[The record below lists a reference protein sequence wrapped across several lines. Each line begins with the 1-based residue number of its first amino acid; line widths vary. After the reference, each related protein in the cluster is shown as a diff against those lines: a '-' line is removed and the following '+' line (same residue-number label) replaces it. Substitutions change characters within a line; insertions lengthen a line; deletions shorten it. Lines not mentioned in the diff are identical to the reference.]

1 MNKNQSIGRAFLRRA
16 QLGLLATSSLLVAG
30 LASCRHEPPA
40 VFSKGASE
48 RVDELTTEIQ
58 KTLTAATDGWVLEYY
73 PHGQHLYGGYPV
85 SITFGDKG
93 EVLMASDAPL
103 AKHKTD
109 AVKSN
114 YHLKSDKMVSLS
126 FDTYNEAFHLF
137 SDPDK
142 SYGAGEG
149 KSFEGDY
156 EFAIVRS
163 VSPDT
168 LYLKGRKTGTVM
180 RMFRPKTS
188 AKDYLAQVMELKKQ
202 AYTAERMY
210 KEHLYGLTGKLGG
223 KDVVAYLNN
232 DGYNVMKI
240 EDAESGK
247 ATEVPFVYTPEGLSF
262 FRPYNGVT
270 TLEWKND
277 DKSYNTTAGDKLTA
291 RVDPDY
297 EGFAK
302 YLGEYEL
309 RYAGLD
315 KPATVTFEQAA
326 RNRYRITGMI
336 PNQPKFVLY
345 ADYNAKQDRFEI
357 NTQKLENTGGAF
369 LAVWAFPN
377 GTNLSWGSGFGMY
390 SKLDASYTTGKRYQM
405 VDNGVWGGFV
415 AASYI
420 LWKPNAGEYKAFGVS
435 RIQQPVFTKK

>member
-16 QLGLLATSSLLVAG
+16 QLGLFVSSTLLVGG
-30 LASCRHEPPA
+30 LASCHQEPKA
-40 VFSKGASE
+40 VFNKSASE
-48 RVDELTTEIQ
+48 RIDELTTEIQ
-58 KTLTAATDGWVLEYY
+58 KTLTSSTTGWVLEYY
-73 PHGQHLYGGYPV
+73 PHGKQLYGGYPV

-188 AKDYLAQVMELKKQ
+188 AKEYLAQVMELKKQ

-270 TLEWKND
+270 TLEWKEA
-277 DKSYNTTAGDKLTA
+277 DKSYNTGAGDKLTA
-291 RVDPDY
+291 RPDPDY
-297 EGFAK
+297 KGFAE
-302 YLGEYEL
+302 YLGTYEL
-309 RYAGLD
+309 TYSGSD
-315 KPATVTFEQAA
+315 KPVTVTFEQAA
-326 RNRYRITGMI
+326 RNRYRIKGMI
-336 PNQPKFVLY
+336 PNQPGFVLY
-345 ADYNAKQDRFEI
+345 ADYNAKQHRFEI

-390 SKLDASYTTGKRYQM
+390 SKLDETYTMGKRYKL

-415 AASYI
+415 AGSYI
-420 LWKPNAGEYKAFGVS
+420 LWKPNAGEYKTFGVS

>member
-40 VFSKGASE
+40 VFCQSASE

-58 KTLTAATDGWVLEYY
+58 KTLTSAPNGWVLEYY

-85 SITFGDKG
+85 SITFSDKG

-103 AKHKTD
+103 ADHKTD

-142 SYGAGEG
+142 PYGAGEG

-156 EFAIVRS
+156 EFAVVRS

-188 AKDYLAQVMELKKQ
+188 AKEYLAQVMALQKQ
-202 AYTAERMY
+202 AYTAQSMY
-210 KEHLYGLTGKLGG
+210 QQHLYGLTGKLGG

-232 DGYNVMKI
+232 DGYNVMSI

-270 TLEWKND
+270 TLEWKEA
-277 DKSYNTTAGDKLTA
+277 DKSYNIGAGDKLTA

-326 RNRYRITGMI
+326 RNRYRIKGMI

-369 LAVWAFPN
+369 LAVWAAP
-377 GTNLSWGSGFGMY
+377 TADYLSTGKGLGMY

-420 LWKPNAGEYKAFGVS
+420 LWKPNAGVYKAFGVS

>member
-16 QLGLLATSSLLVAG
+16 QLGLFVSSTLLVGG
-30 LASCRHEPPA
+30 LASCHQEPEA
-40 VFSKGASE
+40 VFNKSASE
-48 RVDELTTEIQ
+48 RIDELTTEIQ
-58 KTLTAATDGWVLEYY
+58 KTLTSSTTGWVLEYY
-73 PHGQHLYGGYPV
+73 PHGKQLYGGYPV

-188 AKDYLAQVMELKKQ
+188 AKEYLAQVMELKKQ

-270 TLEWKND
+270 TLEWKEA
-277 DKSYNTTAGDKLTA
+277 DKSYNTGAGNKLTA
-291 RVDPDY
+291 RPDPDY
-297 EGFAK
+297 KGFAE
-302 YLGEYEL
+302 YLGTYEL
-309 RYAGLD
+309 TYSGSD
-315 KPATVTFEQAA
+315 KPVTVTFEQAA
-326 RNRYRITGMI
+326 RNRYRIKGMI
-336 PNQPKFVLY
+336 PNQPGFVLY
-345 ADYNAKQDRFEI
+345 ADYNAKQHRFEI

-390 SKLDASYTTGKRYQM
+390 SKLDETYTMGKRYKL

-415 AASYI
+415 AGSYI
-420 LWKPNAGEYKAFGVS
+420 LWKPNAGEYRAFGVS
-435 RIQQPVFTKK
+435 RFQQPVFTKK

>member
-16 QLGLLATSSLLVAG
+16 QLGLFVSSTLLVGG
-30 LASCRHEPPA
+30 LASCHQEPEA
-40 VFSKGASE
+40 VFNKSASE
-48 RVDELTTEIQ
+48 RIDELTTEIQ
-58 KTLTAATDGWVLEYY
+58 KTLTSSTTGWVLEYY
-73 PHGQHLYGGYPV
+73 PHGKQLYGGYPV

-188 AKDYLAQVMELKKQ
+188 AKEYLAQVMELKKQ

-270 TLEWKND
+270 TLEWKEA
-277 DKSYNTTAGDKLTA
+277 DKSYNTGAGNKLTA
-291 RVDPDY
+291 RPDPDY
-297 EGFAK
+297 KGFAE
-302 YLGEYEL
+302 YLGTYEL
-309 RYAGLD
+309 TYSRSD
-315 KPATVTFEQAA
+315 KPVTVTFEQAA
-326 RNRYRITGMI
+326 RNRYRIKGMI
-336 PNQPKFVLY
+336 PNQPGFVLY
-345 ADYNAKQDRFEI
+345 ADYNAKQHRFEI

-390 SKLDASYTTGKRYQM
+390 SKLDETYTMGKRYKL

-415 AASYI
+415 AGSYI
-420 LWKPNAGEYKAFGVS
+420 LWKPNAGEYRAFGVS
-435 RIQQPVFTKK
+435 QFQQPVFTKK